1 MHRVLRPLFTLFVVL
16 LLAGGALLVGAQ
28 LVALVLGRGEWLGTV
43 SDAVGP
49 PTFVAAS
56 IAGLLAFVMS
66 YAPARHEAPVGAGAA
81 LDD

>member
-1 MHRVLRPLFTLFVVL
+1 VLRVLRPLFTVFVVL

-28 LVALVLGRGEWLGTV
+28 LVALVLGRGEWLGAI

-56 IAGLLAFVMS
+56 LAGLLAFAMS
-66 YAPARHEAPVGAGAA
+66 YAPARDAAPVGVGAA
-81 LDD
+81 AKD